1 MGKILTFPLQWVVT
15 RFLSQNSTVKKPL
28 TYFHLGF
35 KIRHSWV
42 DSLFPWQNVRHLTN
56 IFLKLVFPPPPLF
69 EIANLFTISR
79 FPLNGFPPSLFSK
92 SKQFDSQFF
101 IGNLRSPQKS
111 CMRNSKR
118 MRSSSNKYCTD
129 QLFKKKKFIY
139 YIATWYRCSLTRKR
153 HPGDQKLL
161 RGHTQQQ
168 LKQLHL
174 RRGTV
179 RPFALLCLFFL
190 PPNLKSTVQT
200 KLWLWGLALPA
211 CQTALCLAKKKSM
224 QEWST
229 GKLPFKVKPI

>member
-42 DSLFPWQNVRHLTN
+42 DSLFLWQNVRHLTN

-129 QLFKKKKFIY
+129 QLFKKKNIY
-139 YIATWYRCSLTRKR
+139 LLYSNVISLQPDTKAPSGWPKAVACVHATAIKATSSAEGHSKALCSFV
-153 HPGDQKLL
+153 P
-161 RGHTQQQ
+161 
-168 LKQLHL
+168 
-174 RRGTV
+174 
-179 RPFALLCLFFL
+179 LFPSPEL
-190 PPNLKSTVQT
+190 EVDRSDKA
-200 KLWLWGLALPA
+200 LALRALSSRVPDCTLP
-211 CQTALCLAKKKSM
+211 CQKKSL